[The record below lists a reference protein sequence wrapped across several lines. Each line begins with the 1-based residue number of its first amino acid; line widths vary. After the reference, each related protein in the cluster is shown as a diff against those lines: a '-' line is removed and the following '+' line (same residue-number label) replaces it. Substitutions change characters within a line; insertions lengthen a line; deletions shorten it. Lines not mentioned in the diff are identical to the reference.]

1 MSRPHAS
8 SVDAQDPWGAGDI
21 ASPLHST
28 RTVEAQPEDDDDEL
42 DPAEIQEK
50 ERLVKDFTTK
60 QDGLKGVTHRSL
72 RGRGDTI
79 PTRATPIYVYLP
91 RTFAAL
97 MERISSVNKETQ
109 KIKSGNET
117 LQTYIDNLTRNNA
130 QAAVS
135 GGGKR

>member
-60 QDGLKGVTHRSL
+60 QDGLK
-72 RGRGDTI
+72 
-79 PTRATPIYVYLP
+79 
-91 RTFAAL
+91 AL

>member
-21 ASPLHST
+21 ASPLSST
-28 RTVEAQPEDDDDEL
+28 RTAEAQDDDDEL

-60 QDGLKGVTHRSL
+60 QDGLK
-72 RGRGDTI
+72 
-79 PTRATPIYVYLP
+79 
-91 RTFAAL
+91 AL

-109 KIKSGNET
+109 EIKSGNET

>member
-8 SVDAQDPWGAGDI
+8 SVDAQDPWGARE
-21 ASPLHST
+21 ATSPTLSP
-28 RTVEAQPEDDDDEL
+28 RTVSAQAPAQDQLGEDDEL
-42 DPAEIQEK
+42 DPVEIQEK
-50 ERLVKDFTTK
+50 ERLVKDFTTR
-60 QDGLKGVTHRSL
+60 QDGLK
-72 RGRGDTI
+72 
-79 PTRATPIYVYLP
+79 
-91 RTFAAL
+91 AL
-97 MERISSVNKETQ
+97 LERISSVQKETN